1 MSIKLHLEQAIK
13 SLEAEKEREA
23 NIVKDKV
30 MKEKIIPFN
39 QEIDIAREKAI
50 AELQSSLNS
59 TILAHQEKFAKDKQI
74 MIEAGEKKKQENAA
88 MVLATET
95 SVVTI
100 KYDKAIA
107 KLKEQI
113 EDINE

>member
-1 MSIKLHLEQAIK
+1 
-13 SLEAEKEREA
+13 
-23 NIVKDKV
+23 
-30 MKEKIIPFN
+30 
-39 QEIDIAREKAI
+39 
-50 AELQSSLNS
+50 
-59 TILAHQEKFAKDKQI
+59 